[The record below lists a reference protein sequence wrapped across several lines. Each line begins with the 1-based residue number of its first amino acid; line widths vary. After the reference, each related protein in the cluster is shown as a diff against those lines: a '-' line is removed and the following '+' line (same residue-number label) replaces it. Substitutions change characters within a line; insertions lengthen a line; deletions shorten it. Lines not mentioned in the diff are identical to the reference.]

1 MASDRS
7 VRPASG
13 PRTSNMTQDE
23 WAVIA
28 FETAEAFETWL
39 DANHG
44 DAPGL
49 WIRFAKKGRGLP
61 SVTMNEAVEVA
72 LCFGWIDS
80 RLQPVDDDHY
90 IMRFQPRRPRSN
102 WSARNKARVE
112 RLEAEGRMR
121 PAGQAEVRRAK
132 ADGRW
137 DAN

>member
-112 RLEAEGRMR
+112 RLGAEGRMR
-121 PAGQAEVRRAK
+121 PAGHAEVRRAK